1 MTASSLDALLKAAG
15 EGDAA
20 ARRQVFAA
28 VYDELR
34 RLADRELR
42 RRGGGVTW
50 SPTTLLHEAFLNFH
64 ARTGVAF
71 ADRAHFLA
79 YASRAM
85 RGLIVDHARARMAQK
100 RGGGL
105 TVVTL
110 KTEGV
115 EEGPMDDGEIAR
127 LAEALEEL
135 AGHDPRLAELVDLKF
150 FCGFTFA
157 QIAALQDV
165 SERTVQRDWE
175 KARML
180 LYRSVAPDG
189 ERGGTRSENTI

>member
-1 MTASSLDALLKAAG
+1 MAGMSLDALLKAAG
-15 EGDAA
+15 EGDAE

-34 RLADRELR
+34 RLADKELR
-42 RRGGGVTW
+42 QRGGGLTW

-64 ARTGVAF
+64 SRTGVAF

-110 KTEGV
+110 KTDSG
-115 EEGPMDDGEIAR
+115 EEAAMDDAGITR
-127 LAEALEEL
+127 VAEALDEL
-135 AGHDPRLAELVDLKF
+135 ARHDPRLAEIVDLKF

-157 QIAALQDV
+157 DIAALQGV
-165 SERTVQRDWE
+165 SERTVQRNWE

-180 LYRSVAPDG
+180 LYRSVAGSPD
-189 ERGGTRSENTI
+189 RGGIRDGNTI

>member
-1 MTASSLDALLKAAG
+1 MTGSSLDALLKAAG
-15 EGDAA
+15 QGDAE

-42 RRGGGVTW
+42 IRGGGLTW
-50 SPTTLLHEAFLNFH
+50 SPTTLLHEAYLNFH

-110 KTEGV
+110 KTEAA
-115 EEGPMDDGEIAR
+115 EETPMDDGEIAR
-127 LAEALEEL
+127 LADALEEL
-135 AGHDPRLAELVDLKF
+135 ARHDPRLAELVDLKF
-150 FCGFTFA
+150 FCGFTFGD
-157 QIAALQDV
+157 IAGLQGV
-165 SERTVQRDWE
+165 SERTVQRNWE

-180 LYRSVAPDG
+180 LYRSVASSPDG
-189 ERGGTRSENTI
+189 GGTRDENTI